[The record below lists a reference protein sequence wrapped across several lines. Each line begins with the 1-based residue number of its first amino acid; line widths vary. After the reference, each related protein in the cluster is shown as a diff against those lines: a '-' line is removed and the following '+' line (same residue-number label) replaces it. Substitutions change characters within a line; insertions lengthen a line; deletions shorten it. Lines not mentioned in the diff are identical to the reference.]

1 MLLLE
6 EYYQDTKNRY
16 YFMLISVSTFVPN
29 DVVLNFKDKRLK
41 WILYKVQWPEMRFGN
56 KNELLLWKFYCVV
69 SFSFAVANVL
79 IKCWMINDATVT
91 N

>member
-41 WILYKVQWPEMRFGN
+41 
-56 KNELLLWKFYCVV
+56 
-69 SFSFAVANVL
+69 
-79 IKCWMINDATVT
+79 
-91 N
+91 